1 VEIRKI
7 QKEDSEKYL
16 EFMKKLDNETK
27 YMMYEPDERKS
38 TLKDIEEM
46 VVSLDASDSILLIA
60 VDNNDIVGFISA
72 ERGFAN
78 RIKHIAYIVTG
89 ILKGYRGKH
98 IGTRLFEA
106 LEVWARHNGIF
117 RFELT
122 VMTHNEAAI
131 HLYKKMG
138 FKVEGIKEKSMI
150 VDEELVDEYYMGKL
164 L

>member
-1 VEIRKI
+1 MEIRKI
-7 QKEDSEKYL
+7 RLEDSGKYL

-27 YMMYEPDERKS
+27 YMMYEPGERES
-38 TLKDIEEM
+38 TIKDIEAM
-46 VVSLDASDSILLIA
+46 IRSLGDSNSILLIA
-60 VDNNDIVGFISA
+60 VENTEIVGFISA

-78 RIKHIAYIVTG
+78 RIKHSAYIVTG
-89 ILKGYRGKH
+89 ISKEYRGRH
-98 IGTRLFEA
+98 IGTSLFA
-106 LEVWARHNGIF
+106 EVEKWARQNGIF
-117 RFELT
+117 RLELT

-150 VDEELVDEYYMGKL
+150 VDEEFVDEYYMSKL